1 MDAQTVQRITDL
13 FKIPSL
19 RPQQKEA
26 LSSILERQDTVLNL
40 PTGSGKSLCFEAI
53 TTALASTDDI
63 VIVVSP
69 LAFLI
74 KAELEKLHG
83 FGISAVYVGE
93 KASYSLQELKEGKFR

>member
-1 MDAQTVQRITDL
+1 MRKSRSAVFFTMLMLI
-13 FKIPSL
+13 
-19 RPQQKEA
+19 
-26 LSSILERQDTVLNL
+26 SSYSTIEL
-40 PTGSGKSLCFEAI
+40 GSWE
-53 TTALASTDDI
+53 ALASTDDI

-93 KASYSLQELKEGKFR
+93 KASYSLQELKEGKL